1 MKKIVAILSNH
12 HAWTYNLR
20 LEIIE
25 KLIEEGFRV
34 VVIVGYGKKIDDLVN
49 KGCEF
54 IDIPFNRHG
63 KNPLNEINLIYKYYT
78 VLKKLR
84 PDVVLSYTIK
94 PNLYGSVVCRLLSIP
109 IITNITGLGT
119 AVEYPGI
126 MRTILLA
133 VYKLAFKKTSI
144 VFFQN
149 EANRDLF
156 LKEGIVK
163 ENYDLL
169 PGSGVNIKRFKYL
182 EYPKSKEVEFIFI
195 SRVMKEKGADEFIN
209 AAIEVK
215 RTYPNT
221 KFHICGFCEQAYEE
235 KLQSLHKEGIVLY
248 HGMVDNVLEYLKET
262 HCTVLP
268 SYYPEGMS
276 NVLLESCASGRPII
290 TTDRPGCG
298 EIVDDGVNGFIVMAK
313 DTNDLVNKMTT
324 FINLPYDHKVKMG
337 LAARQ
342 KMEKQFNRNI
352 VVAKY
357 LDAVNKICLILK

>member
-1 MKKIVAILSNH
+1 MKITVAILSNH

-25 KLIEEGFRV
+25 KFLEEGYRV
-34 VVIVGYGKKIDDLVN
+34 VIIVGYGKKIDDFV
-49 KGCEF
+49 KMGCEF
-54 IDIPFNRHG
+54 IDVPFNRHG
-63 KNPLNEINLIYKYYT
+63 KNPLNEISLIYKYYKI
-78 VLKKLR
+78 LKKLR

-94 PNLYGSVVCRLLSIP
+94 PNLYGSIVCRLLNIP

-133 VYKLAFKKTSI
+133 VYKLAFKKTTI
-144 VFFQN
+144 VYFQN

-169 PGSGVNIKRFKYL
+169 PGSGVNVKRFRYL
-182 EYPKSKEVEFIFI
+182 EYPKKQDVGFIFI
-195 SRVMKEKGADEFIN
+195 SRVMREKGADEFIN
-209 AAIEVK
+209 AAIEIK
-215 RTYPNT
+215 KTHPNT

-235 KLQSLHKEGIVLY
+235 QLQSLHKEGIVIY
-248 HGMVDNVLEYLKET
+248 HGMVDNVLNYLEET

-298 EIVDDGVNGFIVMAK
+298 EIVDDGANGFIVKAK
-313 DTNDLVNKMTT
+313 DTEDLVRKMIA
-324 FINLPYDHKVKMG
+324 FIEMPYAQKVNMG
-337 LAARQ
+337 LSARL
-342 KMEKQFNRNI
+342 KVESQFNRDI
-352 VVAKY
+352 VVGKY
-357 LDAVNKICLILK
+357 LEAVNLICDRYK